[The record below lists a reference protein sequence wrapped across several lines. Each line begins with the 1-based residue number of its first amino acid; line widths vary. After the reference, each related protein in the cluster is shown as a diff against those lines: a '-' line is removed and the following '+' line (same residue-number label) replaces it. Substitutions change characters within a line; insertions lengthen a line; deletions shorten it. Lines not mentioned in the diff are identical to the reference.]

1 VELKE
6 SLMIAIASSQTHRW
20 LLCTSL
26 IFAVVAMLC
35 PRPVHGQDYKNPFA
49 EIPEL
54 HINWRYA
61 HNVDSYMKFDWYPQF
76 TIRQCVF
83 QMNLALAPGVTK
95 ESGINGDNT
104 DEMIFNGIFSFSE
117 YRDRELGVS
126 YLDGTFEERFVIFAG
141 NCERRAEIAA
151 ELQTYLNDLQPL
163 VEITAFVPDQ
173 SVLANY
179 SDTELTNYF
188 SYTENMIA
196 AKKAAVEAECDP
208 ALWRKF
214 GTITAKEGPE
224 PRLSEAILSVYNAYA
239 MGIEGQD
246 IQPAISTK
254 LPEDERDYVMKL
266 VTYQMEHGPC
276 GR

>member
-1 VELKE
+1 
-6 SLMIAIASSQTHRW
+6 
-20 LLCTSL
+20 
-26 IFAVVAMLC
+26 MLC

-54 HINWRYA
+54 HINWRDA

-76 TIRQCVF
+76 TTQQCVL
-83 QMNLALAPGVTK
+83 QMNLALAPGVTT

-104 DEMIFNGIFSFSE
+104 DEMILNGVFAFSE
-117 YRDRELGVS
+117 YRDRELGVF
-126 YLDGTFEERFVIFAG
+126 YLDGTFEERLVVFDG
-141 NCERRAEIAA
+141 NCGRRAEIAA

-179 SDTELTNYF
+179 SDTKLSNLL